1 MSLDQFFITFTLALL
16 VGVVL
21 SQVGKEVFVYLVKYY
36 RKLTFRHVVLTP
48 YSPKKVKKDSK

>member
-1 MSLDQFFITFTLALL
+1 MSLEQFFITFILALL

-21 SQVGKEVFVYLVKYY
+21 SQVGKGIFVYLLKYY